1 MKEEDKEQ
9 AKGHKAIQIN
19 EIIQSLNRQTDRL
32 DAEILQ
38 QLRSARIKALS
49 HYRKTNPDKIP

>member
-9 AKGHKAIQIN
+9 TKGHQALQIS
-19 EIIQSLNRQTDRL
+19 EIIQSLNRQTDCL
-32 DAEILQ
+32 DAEILR